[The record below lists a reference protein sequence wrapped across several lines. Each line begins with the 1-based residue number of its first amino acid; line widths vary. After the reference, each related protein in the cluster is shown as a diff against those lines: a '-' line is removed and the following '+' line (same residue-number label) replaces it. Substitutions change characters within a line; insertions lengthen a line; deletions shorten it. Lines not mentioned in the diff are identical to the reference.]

1 MKKILFKSGSTM
13 LGGLEKVQIEYINYL
28 LDSNYN
34 VKIIIENDNGP
45 NNKLEKDIAAKVIY
59 LKDYSYINKIKKIRE
74 NRKKNLFNRII
85 YNYNLRK
92 EKKYSEKEF
101 LKIYEEF
108 KPDIVIDFDS
118 SLTRGIHKL
127 KKSKNIVWVHS
138 SVENWKKKKSRIKN
152 YVKRIEKYDK
162 VICIC
167 KEMMVDLK
175 MLNNNLSKKIDYIY
189 NPIDKDNII
198 NLSKENVEIDEKKY
212 FNQEYILMVSRLDTI
227 PKDFETLIDGFG
239 LAKENGYSGNLYIIG
254 DGPDKN
260 KVENLIFESKYSKNI
275 KLLGSKKNPYNWMK
289 KADKLVLSSKYEG
302 LPTVLLEGLILKKT
316 CISSNCKTGPKEIL
330 DNGRGYLFE
339 VGDVK
344 TLAKCILE
352 AENKVI
358 KEEDLE
364 EFTNYSNYKKLEY
377 ILGE

>member
-1 MKKILFKSGSTM
+1 MKKIIFKSGSTM

-59 LKDYSYINKIKKIRE
+59 LKDYSYICKIKKIRE
-74 NRKKNLFNRII
+74 ERKKNLFNRIS
-85 YNYNLRK
+85 YNYNLSK

-118 SLTRGIHKL
+118 SLTRITYKL

-152 YVKRIEKYDK
+152 YVKRIEQYDK

-167 KEMMVDLK
+167 KEMMLDLK

-189 NPIDKDNII
+189 NPINKENII
-198 NLSKENVEIDEKKY
+198 NLSKENIELDEKRY
-212 FNQEYILMVSRLDTI
+212 FNQKYILMVSRLDTI

-239 LAKENGYSGNLYIIG
+239 LAKENGFSGNLYIIG

-260 KVENLIFESKYSKNI
+260 KVENLILESKYSENI

-302 LPTVLLEGLILKKT
+302 LSMVLLEGLILGKT
-316 CISSNCKTGPKEIL
+316 CISSNCKTGPKELL
-330 DNGRGYLFE
+330 DNERGYLFE
-339 VGDVK
+339 VG
-344 TLAKCILE
+344 
-352 AENKVI
+352 
-358 KEEDLE
+358 
-364 EFTNYSNYKKLEY
+364 
-377 ILGE
+377 